1 MSDEGAWL
9 GARATSDVAVVSWL
23 AGFDDGDGPRA
34 ARARAQNYLTTH
46 VLRWL
51 MRRDASLLLFV
62 KDASTFGP
70 WTCVGL
76 ACRGCSGVYEPN
88 QEHRW
93 KVRDNLNYDHL
104 YSSHS

>member
-1 MSDEGAWL
+1 MSDKGVWL
-9 GARATSDVAVVSWL
+9 GPRATSDVAVVIWL
-23 AGFDDGDGPRA
+23 SGFDDGDGLRA

-51 MRRDASLLLFV
+51 MRRDALLLLFV

-76 ACRGCSGVYEPN
+76 ARRGCSGVHKPN
-88 QEHRW
+88 QEHGW
-93 KVRDNLNYDHL
+93 KVRDNLNNNIFY
-104 YSSHS
+104 